1 MCIRVPELYDPGTQ
15 VKTWCN
21 NVASCTIN
29 EDLTLVITCIIK
41 DVRYSLLVIGTGF
54 LNNSGSALNDFF
66 F

>member
-41 DVRYSLLVIGTGF
+41 VVR
-54 LNNSGSALNDFF
+54 
-66 F
+66 